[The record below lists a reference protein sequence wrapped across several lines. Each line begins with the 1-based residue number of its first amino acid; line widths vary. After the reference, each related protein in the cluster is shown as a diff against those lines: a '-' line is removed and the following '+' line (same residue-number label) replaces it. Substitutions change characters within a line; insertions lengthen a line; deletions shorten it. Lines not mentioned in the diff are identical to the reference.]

1 MPRITLAR
9 RVCAVCH
16 RTTGFAL
23 WAWSGRIFVTSH
35 GFCRRCVARV
45 ELAS

>member
-1 MPRITLAR
+1 MAGITLAR

-23 WAWSGRIFVTSH
+23 WTWSGRVFVTSH
-35 GFCRRCVARV
+35 GFCRRCAARL
-45 ELAS
+45 EPAS